1 MEARDDGGHRG
12 TARPLPAPGGRAS
25 ALRRVRDRG
34 PARRLR
40 GDLGRDDDDH
50 PHFAADPD
58 DRVLREV
65 SFSEFFSTDTWAPLT
80 ADPSFQVLR
89 VVVGTLSTTLWGLL
103 FAIPVGLLSRD
114 LPERVRHLASARW
127 SSRSSRF
134 WRGSQPS
141 PSGCSP
147 SPSSARRS
155 RTCSRFRQDAAVRG
169 RNRGARHRAPDRS
182 DHRLHLRRRDARRAG
197 AARGAYALGATK
209 LKVATRVVVPA
220 AISGIVAS
228 IVLAGSR
235 AVGETMVVLLA
246 AGKTPNLTF
255 DPGASVQTMTA
266 FIGTTATG
274 DVATRTTAYDTIF
287 AVGAL
292 LFVMTFV
299 LNMFA
304 IRLVRRF
311 RRCTNNGSGSNRWR
325 SERGSQP
332 RALARRCSRT

>member
-1 MEARDDGGHRG
+1 MEARDATAATGGLRG
-12 TARPLPAPGGRAS
+12 RLDPSRPLVAARPRYGERVIQGLL
-25 ALRRVRDRG
+25 ALCAVISVATTTIIVISLLTPTIG
-34 PARRLR
+34 FF
-40 GDLGRDDDDH
+40 G
-50 PHFAADPD
+50 
-58 DRVLREV
+58 EV

-80 ADPSFQVLR
+80 ADPSFGVLR

-103 FAIPVGLLSRD
+103 FAIPIGLLSAIY
-114 LPERVRHLASARW
+114 LSEYAPPRVRRVVKPILEVLAGVPTVA
-127 SSRSSRF
+127 F
-134 WRGSQPS
+134 GVFAVTFLS
-141 PSGCSP
+141 PEI
-147 SPSSARRS
+147 
-155 RTCSRFRQDAAVRG
+155 QDLFPDFIKTPPFAAGIAGLAIGLLIVPII
-169 RNRGARHRAPDRS
+169 ASISDDAMRAVPGG
-182 DHRLHLRRRDARRAG
+182 LRE
-197 AARGAYALGATK
+197 GAYGLGATK
-209 LKVATRVVVPA
+209 LKVALRVVFPA

-274 DVATRTTAYDTIF
+274 DVATGTTAYDTIF

-299 LNMFA
+299 MNMFA

-311 RRCTNNGSGSNRWR
+311 R
-325 SERGSQP
+325 EVYE
-332 RALARRCSRT
+332 